1 MRGAAAGLG
10 STRKVGT
17 QRPASASERIRD
29 SREDIEAILKELGF
43 GEVRPPNSYRH
54 ALVIDLNPTEDEIFA
69 AFDKGYRYEIRR
81 TLKKSLQSRVID
93 QPVYA
98 NRLRELQ
105 MEALQRTDGQV
116 HAEDW
121 RGILKMSQQHPD
133 LSRVFGLFLG
143 EDTAPEKM
151 AAFSWFLNNGDHG
164 EYRAAG
170 SNRRIE
176 SPVPLGYLPV
186 WEVIRW
192 AKAMGAEWF
201 DMGGV
206 TLEGADESALEGISR
221 FKRSFSRNVVE
232 VGSEWA
238 MEPAP
243 AKARIASVAS
253 NAASRLRDLKRK
265 WRSSGHTQA

>member
-1 MRGAAAGLG
+1 
-10 STRKVGT
+10 
-17 QRPASASERIRD
+17 
-29 SREDIEAILKELGF
+29 
-43 GEVRPPNSYRH
+43 
-54 ALVIDLNPTEDEIFA
+54 
-69 AFDKGYRYEIRR
+69 
-81 TLKKSLQSRVID
+81 
-93 QPVYA
+93 
-98 NRLRELQ
+98 
-105 MEALQRTDGQV
+105 
-116 HAEDW
+116 
-121 RGILKMSQQHPD
+121 MSQQHPD

-206 TLEGADESALEGISR
+206 TLEGADEI
-221 FKRSFSRNVVE
+221 
-232 VGSEWA
+232 GSEWA